1 MIGDMNKP
9 KYAKQIDSIIW
20 LIHLLDFAY
29 FLLWASRSKAIGISI
44 S

>member
-1 MIGDMNKP
+1 MNKL
-9 KYAKQIDSIIW
+9 KYAKQIDAIIW